1 MKSLWIDTHNQPHT
15 RGTRFTRQ
23 QHMKEK
29 SRFMLGIDVGGTF
42 TDFVAY
48 DREKRRINVWKVRSV
63 PTDPV
68 VGILNGLEDFEHRRE
83 IDYVRLG
90 TTVGTNAVL
99 ERKGAVV
106 AYVTTKGFRDIPF
119 IQRGNRRYHYDM
131 SWVKPTP
138 LVKRHHSFEVAERLD
153 AKGNVLV
160 PLDEAEVR
168 ALAAQ
173 IRAEQEIQAVAV
185 CTLFSYVNPA
195 HELRIKAILAEELPG
210 LPITA
215 SYEILPKWKEYE
227 RASTAIADAYLKPV
241 VTRQLASMRKRLDEA
256 KMNANV
262 VVIKSNG
269 GEMTLDAA
277 ANAPV
282 NLVLSGPTGGVIA
295 SRQVARLTDTANLV
309 TVDIGGTSTDVAVI
323 LDGRERFTTA
333 FEIEWGMPIQIP
345 MIDIRTIGAGGGS
358 IAWIDNGG
366 MLRVGPQSAG
376 ANPGPACYGGGGT
389 EPTVT
394 DANVV
399 LGRIDPNNFLGGKMK
414 LDAAAAHTA
423 VEKIA
428 KTLGRTTEDTAL
440 AIIKIANNNMV
451 GALRTVLIE
460 QGLDPRDFTLAGF
473 GGAGPLHTNDLAAD
487 MGIPRALVPNH
498 PGQFSASGFILT
510 DARVD
515 RQRTTH
521 ITSRHYDA
529 RLGKSLLTNLVSE
542 ATEELE
548 SQGYSDDVEAHF
560 VLEMRYLGQNYELEM
575 RIAAEA
581 FDDAN
586 GSKLWDDFHQAHKAR
601 FGFSTPGE
609 IIEIVSVAVT
619 LVAGTPKPDVL
630 RLPAAEGPAAKRGE
644 RPVHFESGTHVSP
657 VYDRGDLLAGHL
669 ITGPAVIEEP
679 ASVTVLNP
687 GSTLTV
693 DPFGNLVIDINLSA

>member
-1 MKSLWIDTHNQPHT
+1 MDNQ
-15 RGTRFTRQ
+15 
-23 QHMKEK
+23 

-48 DREKRRINVWKVRSV
+48 DRENRTIDVWKVRSV

-68 VGILNGLEDFEHRRE
+68 VGILNGLSEFEHRDE
-83 IDYVRLG
+83 IDYIRLG

-99 ERKGAVV
+99 ERKGATV

-138 LVKRHHSFEVAERLD
+138 LVKRSHSFELTERLD
-153 AKGNVLV
+153 AKGNVLI
-160 PLDEAEVR
+160 PLDEGEVR
-168 ALAAQ
+168 ALAAT
-173 IRAEQEIQAVAV
+173 IRATPDIQAVAV
-185 CTLFSYVNPA
+185 CTLFSYVNPV

-241 VTRQLASMRKRLDEA
+241 VTRQLASMRKRLDQA
-256 KMNANV
+256 KMDANV

-269 GEMTLDAA
+269 GEMMLEAA

-295 SRQVARLTDTANLV
+295 SRSVAKLTGIDNLV
-309 TVDIGGTSTDVAVI
+309 TIDIGGTSSDVATV
-323 LDGRERFTTA
+323 LNGRERFTTA

-376 ANPGPACYGGGGT
+376 ANPGPACYSGGGT
-389 EPTVT
+389 LPTVT

-399 LGRIDPNNFLGGKMK
+399 LGRIDPNNFLGGRMK
-414 LDAAAAHTA
+414 LDAEAARLA
-423 VEKIA
+423 VSSVA
-428 KTLGRTTEDTAL
+428 DQLGRSIEDTAL
-440 AIIKIANNNMV
+440 AVLKIANNNMV

-521 ITSRHYDA
+521 ITSRHYDPT
-529 RLGKSLLTNLVSE
+529 LGQSILSQLIAE
-542 ATEELE
+542 ATAELHE
-548 SQGYSDDVEAHF
+548 QGYTTDIEGHYL
-560 VLEMRYLGQNYELEM
+560 LEMRYLGQNYELEM
-575 RIAAEA
+575 RIDETAFEAADGTALWEA
-581 FDDAN
+581 F
-586 GSKLWDDFHQAHKAR
+586 HRAHKAR
-601 FGFSTPGE
+601 FGFSSPGD
-609 IIEIVSVAVT
+609 IIEIVSCAVT
-619 LVAGTPKPDVL
+619 LVATTPKPDIL
-630 RLPAAEGPAAKRGE
+630 RLE
-644 RPVHFESGTHVSP
+644 RTAGATKPKSARSVYFADGSHQAP
-657 VYDRGDLLAGHL
+657 VYDRGDLLFGDV
-669 ITGPAVIEEP
+669 IPGPAIIEEP

-687 GSTLTV
+687 GSTLSV
-693 DPFGNLVIDINLSA
+693 DEFGNLIIDILA